1 MHINKFCVILFFTC
15 LLLCDFAFGQTER
28 DSVKIYF
35 RQGNSVVDLSYANNK
50 TALDRVVNNLISKTS
65 TRSYNL
71 KNITIIGGTSPE
83 GSILLNKRI
92 SEQRANA
99 LFDYLSHYFS
109 LESSLK
115 NYVYLGRDWSGLLQ
129 LVQGDDNVPFRDDV
143 ITLLGEIIERSE
155 NNAEADDDIYRLQT
169 MWNGE
174 PYRYMYSNLFP
185 ELRASQM
192 ILLYDKIMD
201 KAEVASVADNVNAQT
216 SVSDMSGLD
225 ITSPISVDNN
235 TTKGS
240 FCMGIKTNL
249 LYDALLVPNI
259 GVEFYLGKR
268 FSLATNWMYAWW
280 NNDSKHTYWRVYGGD
295 VSLRKWLG
303 RRSKVKPLA
312 GHHLGIYA
320 QALTY
325 DLADGDRGFMA
336 GEPSG
341 DIFDRANYAA
351 GLEYGY
357 SVPVA
362 RRLNLDF
369 TLGVGYMWGRYYE
382 YNVVDNCYVWQA
394 TKNRQYIGPTK
405 AEISLVWLLGR
416 KNVNA
421 EKGGRR

>member
-1 MHINKFCVILFFTC
+1 MHINKCCVILVFTC

-35 RQGNSVVDLSYANNK
+35 RQGDSVVDLSYGNNK
-50 TALDRVVNNLISKTS
+50 TTLDRVVNNLISKAS

-109 LESSLK
+109 FESSLG

-129 LVQGDDNVPFRDDV
+129 LVQRDDNVPFKNDV
-143 ITLLGEIIERSE
+143 IALLDEIIERSV
-155 NNAEADDDIYRLQT
+155 NNGEKDDDINRLQT
-169 MWNGE
+169 MRNGE

-192 ILLYDKIMD
+192 ILLYDKIVD
-201 KAEVASVADNVNAQT
+201 KAVDAPVADNFNVEA

-225 ITSPISVDNN
+225 TSPISVDNN
-235 TTKGS
+235 ASKG
-240 FCMGIKTNL
+240 FYMGIKTNL
-249 LYDALLVPNI
+249 LYDALLVPSI
-259 GVEFYLGKR
+259 GAEFYLGKR
-268 FSLATNWMYAWW
+268 FSFAANWMYAWW

-303 RRSKVKPLA
+303 RRAKEKPLT

-325 DLADGDRGFMA
+325 DLADGDRGIMA

-357 SVPVA
+357 SVPIA

-421 EKGGRR
+421 RKGGQR